1 MTHDAPSMPVKKG
14 KPANSESQPSNSPLE
29 GSEREESDTERPLSK
44 SAAKKKPPASTKERV
59 TQPMGK
65 VFTATAPSQEEI
77 PKALAEHANAVIP
90 TKPKKKVNLG
100 RGQGLLGGFGGIGG
114 IGASSI
120 NWGGEMGGYGIP
132 LALSSPAKGGGDNP
146 VNALQGSMFT
156 FGANR

>member
-14 KPANSESQPSNSPLE
+14 NPANSESQLSNPALE
-29 GSEREESDTERPLSK
+29 GSKREESDTERPLPK
-44 SAAKKKPPASTKERV
+44 SAAKRNPPASTKERV

-65 VFTATAPSQEEI
+65 ATAPSQEEI
-77 PKALAEHANAVIP
+77 PKTLAEHANAVTP

-114 IGASSI
+114 IGASNI

-132 LALSSPAKGGGDNP
+132 LTFSSPAKGGGDNP